1 MKLRSIGENMKKL
14 ILSLICVFLILN
26 FISGCSNQENNEVK
40 TISFDQD
47 VILEH
52 LTVNEVKLSELNTI
66 DDFINKAKADFQSV
80 VICYKETESEDGCPT
95 VRYNDFL
102 NENYDQQGISNL
114 GFYLNIRSQ
123 KNIDNELTVLFW
135 TTHDAYKIK
144 KNNALYTSV
153 DFISSNEMVMLDNKY
168 LENITFN
175 DMKNNYNVH
184 GEITPYIE
192 FKNINGDKY
201 KYYFSIQSSGFEI
214 MNISERDRYK

>member
-1 MKLRSIGENMKKL
+1 MKKL
-14 ILSLICVFLILN
+14 ILSLICVFLIPN
-26 FISGCSNQENNEVK
+26 FISGCSNQENNEDK

-66 DDFINKAKADFQSV
+66 DDFINKVKADFQSV
-80 VICYKETESEDGCPT
+80 VICYEETESEYGCPT

-135 TTHDAYKIK
+135 TTLDAYKTK

-153 DFISSNEMVMLDNKY
+153 DFISSNEMVMLDNEC

-201 KYYFSIQSSGFEI
+201 KYYFSIQNSGFEI

>member
-1 MKLRSIGENMKKL
+1 MKKL
-14 ILSLICVFLILN
+14 ILSLCGFLILN

-66 DDFINKAKADFQSV
+66 NDFINKENVDFQSV
-80 VICYKETESEDGCPT
+80 VICYKETELEEGCPS

-102 NENYDQQGISNL
+102 NENYNHQGISSL
-114 GFYLNIRSQ
+114 GFYMNIKSQ

-135 TTHDAYKIK
+135 TTYDAYKTK
-144 KNNALYTSV
+144 KNNALYFSV
-153 DFISSNEMVMLDNKY
+153 DFISSNEMVLLDNKY
-168 LENITFN
+168 LENVTFY

-192 FKNINGDKY
+192 FKNINGDEY
-201 KYYFSIQSSGFEI
+201 KYYFSIHQSSGFEI

>member
-1 MKLRSIGENMKKL
+1 MKKL
-14 ILSLICVFLILN
+14 ILSLCGFLILN

-66 DDFINKAKADFQSV
+66 NDFINKENVDFQSV
-80 VICYKETESEDGCPT
+80 VICYKETELEEGCPS

-102 NENYDQQGISNL
+102 NENYNHQGIRSL
-114 GFYLNIRSQ
+114 GFYMSIKSQ

-135 TTHDAYKIK
+135 TTYDAYKTK
-144 KNNALYTSV
+144 KNNALYFSI
-153 DFISSNEMVMLDNKY
+153 DFISSNEMVLLDNTY
-168 LENITFN
+168 LENVTFD

-192 FKNINGDKY
+192 FKNINGDEY
-201 KYYFSIQSSGFEI
+201 KYYFSIHQSSGFEI